1 MLRRLCGPTMT
12 DMASYAVVWRDGGGS
27 IRAGKLELDLYGFVL
42 EGVVGANGDRRS
54 LRHRV
59 DYEDIVAV
67 RVGRASDER
76 IVGQPVLVLDLAVGG
91 PLAVGSI
98 DGPGT
103 LHELGEQLGKLTATK
118 LAV

>member
-1 MLRRLCGPTMT
+1 MWA
-12 DMASYAVVWRDGGGS
+12 MASYAALWRDGEGPV
-27 IRAGKLELDLYGFVL
+27 RAGKLELDLYGFVL
-42 EGVVGANGDRRS
+42 EGSTGT
-54 LRHRV
+54 HRV
-59 DYEDIVAV
+59 DYEDISAV
-67 RVGRASDER
+67 RVGRGTADR

-103 LHELGEQLGKLTATK
+103 LHELAEQLGKLTATK

>member
-1 MLRRLCGPTMT
+1 MLRELCGSTIPG
-12 DMASYAVVWRDGGGS
+12 MASYAVVWRVGDGPV
-27 IRAGKLELDLYGFVL
+27 RAGKLELDRYGFVL
-42 EGVVGANGDRRS
+42 EGVVGTNGERRS
-54 LRHRV
+54 LTHRV
-59 DYEDIVAV
+59 DYEDILAV
-67 RVGRASDER
+67 RVGRASTER
-76 IVGQPVLVLDLAVGG
+76 IVGQPVLVVELAVGG